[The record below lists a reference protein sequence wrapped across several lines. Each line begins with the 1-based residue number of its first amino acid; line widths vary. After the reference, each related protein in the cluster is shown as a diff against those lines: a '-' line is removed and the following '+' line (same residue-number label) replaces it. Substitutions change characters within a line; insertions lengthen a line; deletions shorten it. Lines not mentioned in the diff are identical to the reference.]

1 MSVYLLATLDT
12 KGAEAVFVR
21 DRLRELGVA
30 VRLVDTGCLGS
41 PELAADIGRE
51 AVFAPWVLPGRSY
64 AHAAI
69 GEPRSRLR
77 LAALQ
82 LWSGTRSRRAL

>member
-30 VRLVDTGCLGS
+30 VRLVDTGCLGV

-51 AVFAPWVLPGRSY
+51 AVFGAAGASWEELR
-64 AHAAI
+64 HAAI
-69 GEPRSRLR
+69 GE
-77 LAALQ
+77 
-82 LWSGTRSRRAL
+82 RR